1 MEKKP
6 PLVMTPFD
14 ESLTNDFLQLVKII
28 LPYLPDHVQRIAG
41 IYVKLTELMNAFYC
55 FQPPYYHN
63 RRGRLRKQEKDPDS
77 MFEAVVPYLSPEKRE
92 MFDSFSGIWQMMEMM
107 KEMDFGDPANMADM
121 MNGFQAAQDM
131 TDMMSGF
138 QAERM
143 DENERMDGA
152 SGSCE
157 SGSAETGADP
167 DSSVESRRQE
177 RESTGSGGIRFTP
190 DEISL
195 ILSAIKEGK
204 SKQEQAQIDQM
215 VQMIRTIQAGKQPP
229 RSGRK

>member
-63 RRGRLRKQEKDPDS
+63 RRGRLQKQEKDPGS

-121 MNGFQAAQDM
+121 MSGFQAAQDMTNMMNGFQAAQDM

-138 QAERM
+138 QTERM

-167 DSSVESRRQE
+167 DSGDESWWQE
-177 RESTGSGGIRFTP
+177 RESAGTGDDVADHRR
-190 DEISL
+190 E
-195 ILSAIKEGK
+195 
-204 SKQEQAQIDQM
+204 
-215 VQMIRTIQAGKQPP
+215 
-229 RSGRK
+229 

>member
-28 LPYLPDHVQRIAG
+28 LPYLPDHIQRIAG

-63 RRGRLRKQEKDPDS
+63 RRGRLRKQEKDPGS

-121 MNGFQAAQDM
+121 MNGFQAARDM
-131 TDMMSGF
+131 LDMMSGF
-138 QAERM
+138 QAVQDTPDIMNRFQTERM

-167 DSSVESRRQE
+167 DSGDESRWQE
-177 RESTGSGGIRFTP
+177 RESAGTGDDVADHRR
-190 DEISL
+190 E
-195 ILSAIKEGK
+195 
-204 SKQEQAQIDQM
+204 
-215 VQMIRTIQAGKQPP
+215 
-229 RSGRK
+229 

>member
-121 MNGFQAAQDM
+121 MNGFQAARDM
-131 TDMMSGF
+131 PDMMSGF
-138 QAERM
+138 QAAQDMPDMMSGFQTERM

-157 SGSAETGADP
+157 SGSAETGAVP
-167 DSSVESRRQE
+167 DSSVESRRQK
-177 RESTGSGGIRFTP
+177 RESTGPGDDVADHRR
-190 DEISL
+190 E
-195 ILSAIKEGK
+195 
-204 SKQEQAQIDQM
+204 
-215 VQMIRTIQAGKQPP
+215 
-229 RSGRK
+229 

>member
-1 MEKKP
+1 
-6 PLVMTPFD
+6 
-14 ESLTNDFLQLVKII
+14 
-28 LPYLPDHVQRIAG
+28 
-41 IYVKLTELMNAFYC
+41 
-55 FQPPYYHN
+55 
-63 RRGRLRKQEKDPDS
+63 

-138 QAERM
+138 QTERM

-157 SGSAETGADP
+157 SGSAETGLIRTAALKP
-167 DSSVESRRQE
+167 AAR
-177 RESTGSGGIRFTP
+177 TGKHWSGDDVTDHSANKQGIQFTP
-190 DEISL
+190 NEISL
-195 ILSAIKEGK
+195 ILSASKKGK
-204 SKQEQAQIDQM
+204 AN
-215 VQMIRTIQAGKQPP
+215 RTGTD
-229 RSGRK
+229 

>member
-63 RRGRLRKQEKDPDS
+63 RRGRLRKQEKDPGS

-121 MNGFQAAQDM
+121 MNGFQAVQD
-131 TDMMSGF
+131 TPDMMSGF
-138 QAERM
+138 QAAQDMPDMMSGFQTERM

-167 DSSVESRRQE
+167 DSGVESRWQE
-177 RESTGSGGIRFTP
+177 RES
-190 DEISL
+190 
-195 ILSAIKEGK
+195 
-204 SKQEQAQIDQM
+204 
-215 VQMIRTIQAGKQPP
+215 AGPGDDVADH
-229 RSGRK
+229 RRE

>member
-41 IYVKLTELMNAFYC
+41 IYGKLTELMNAFYC

-63 RRGRLRKQEKDPDS
+63 RRGRLRKQEKDPGS

-121 MNGFQAAQDM
+121 MNIPILGLVENMSYLKCPDCNKEIQVFGESHVEEIAQKHGLNVLAKLPIDPSIAKNCDKGLVELVEGNWLDEAAK
-131 TDMMSGF
+131 TI
-138 QAERM
+138 
-143 DENERMDGA
+143 EN
-152 SGSCE
+152 
-157 SGSAETGADP
+157 
-167 DSSVESRRQE
+167 
-177 RESTGSGGIRFTP
+177 
-190 DEISL
+190 
-195 ILSAIKEGK
+195 LS
-204 SKQEQAQIDQM
+204 
-215 VQMIRTIQAGKQPP
+215 
-229 RSGRK
+229 

>member
-63 RRGRLRKQEKDPDS
+63 RRGRLRKQEKDPGS

-121 MNGFQAAQDM
+121 MSGFQAAQDMTNMMNGFQAAQDM
-131 TDMMSGF
+131 TDIMSGF
-138 QAERM
+138 QTERM

-157 SGSAETGADP
+157 SGSAETGADS

-177 RESTGSGGIRFTP
+177 RESTGSGDDVTDRRC
-190 DEISL
+190 E
-195 ILSAIKEGK
+195 
-204 SKQEQAQIDQM
+204 
-215 VQMIRTIQAGKQPP
+215 
-229 RSGRK
+229 

>member
-63 RRGRLRKQEKDPDS
+63 RRGRLRKQEKDPGS

-92 MFDSFSGIWQMMEMM
+92 MFDSFSEIWQMMEMM

-121 MNGFQAAQDM
+121 MSGFQAAQDMTNMMNGFQAAQDM

-138 QAERM
+138 QTERM

-167 DSSVESRRQE
+167 DSGDESRWQE
-177 RESTGSGGIRFTP
+177 RESAGTGDDVADHRR
-190 DEISL
+190 E
-195 ILSAIKEGK
+195 
-204 SKQEQAQIDQM
+204 
-215 VQMIRTIQAGKQPP
+215 
-229 RSGRK
+229 

>member
-63 RRGRLRKQEKDPDS
+63 RRGRLRKQEKDPGS

-121 MNGFQAAQDM
+121 M
-131 TDMMSGF
+131 SGF
-138 QAERM
+138 QTERM

-167 DSSVESRRQE
+167 DSSVESPVMM
-177 RESTGSGGIRFTP
+177 SLITGANKRGIRFTP

-229 RSGRK
+229 RSGRQ

>member
-28 LPYLPDHVQRIAG
+28 LPYLPDHIQRIAG

-63 RRGRLRKQEKDPDS
+63 RRGRLRKQEKDPGS

-121 MNGFQAAQDM
+121 MNGFQAARDM
-131 TDMMSGF
+131 PDMMSGF
-138 QAERM
+138 QAVQDTPDIMNRFQTERM
-143 DENERMDGA
+143 DKNERMDGT

-167 DSSVESRRQE
+167 DSGDESRWQE
-177 RESTGSGGIRFTP
+177 RESAGTGDDVADHRR
-190 DEISL
+190 E
-195 ILSAIKEGK
+195 
-204 SKQEQAQIDQM
+204 
-215 VQMIRTIQAGKQPP
+215 
-229 RSGRK
+229 

>member
-14 ESLTNDFLQLVKII
+14 ESLTNDFLQLIKII
-28 LPYLPDHVQRIAG
+28 LPYLPDHVQRMAG

-63 RRGRLRKQEKDPDS
+63 RRGRLREQEKDPGS
-77 MFEAVVPYLSPEKRE
+77 MFEAIAPYLSPEKRE

-107 KEMDFGDPANMADM
+107 KEMDLGDPANMADFMGAQNMADM
-121 MNGFQAAQDM
+121 MNNFQSEQNV
-131 TDMMSGF
+131 TDMMNDF
-138 QAERM
+138 QTEQNMTDTTNKFQTERI
-143 DENERMDGA
+143 DENERMDGT

-167 DSSVESRRQE
+167 DGSVESRWQE
-177 RESTGSGGIRFTP
+177 RESTGSGDDVADHRC
-190 DEISL
+190 E
-195 ILSAIKEGK
+195 
-204 SKQEQAQIDQM
+204 
-215 VQMIRTIQAGKQPP
+215 
-229 RSGRK
+229 

>member
-63 RRGRLRKQEKDPDS
+63 RRGRLRKQEKDPGS

-92 MFDSFSGIWQMMEMM
+92 IFDSFSGIWQMMEMM

-121 MNGFQAAQDM
+121 MSGFQAARDMPDMMNGFQAAQDM

-138 QAERM
+138 QTERM

-157 SGSAETGADP
+157 SGSAETGADS

-177 RESTGSGGIRFTP
+177 RESTGPGDDVADHRR
-190 DEISL
+190 E
-195 ILSAIKEGK
+195 
-204 SKQEQAQIDQM
+204 
-215 VQMIRTIQAGKQPP
+215 
-229 RSGRK
+229 

>member
-77 MFEAVVPYLSPEKRE
+77 MFEAVVPYLSP
-92 MFDSFSGIWQMMEMM
+92 
-107 KEMDFGDPANMADM
+107 
-121 MNGFQAAQDM
+121 
-131 TDMMSGF
+131 
-138 QAERM
+138 
-143 DENERMDGA
+143 
-152 SGSCE
+152 
-157 SGSAETGADP
+157 
-167 DSSVESRRQE
+167 
-177 RESTGSGGIRFTP
+177 
-190 DEISL
+190 
-195 ILSAIKEGK
+195 
-204 SKQEQAQIDQM
+204 
-215 VQMIRTIQAGKQPP
+215 
-229 RSGRK
+229 

>member
-28 LPYLPDHVQRIAG
+28 LPYLPDHIQRIAG

-63 RRGRLRKQEKDPDS
+63 RRGRLRKQEKDPGS

-92 MFDSFSGIWQMMEMM
+92 MFDSFSEIWQMMEMM

-121 MNGFQAAQDM
+121 MNGFQAVRDM
-131 TDMMSGF
+131 PDMMSGF
-138 QAERM
+138 QAVQDTPDIMNRFQTERM
-143 DENERMDGA
+143 DENERMDGT

-167 DSSVESRRQE
+167 DSGDESRWQE
-177 RESTGSGGIRFTP
+177 RESAGTGDDVADHRR
-190 DEISL
+190 E
-195 ILSAIKEGK
+195 
-204 SKQEQAQIDQM
+204 
-215 VQMIRTIQAGKQPP
+215 
-229 RSGRK
+229 

>member
-63 RRGRLRKQEKDPDS
+63 RRGRLRKQEKDPGS
-77 MFEAVVPYLSPEKRE
+77 MFEAIVPYLSPEKRE

-121 MNGFQAAQDM
+121 MSGFQAAQDMPDMMNGFQAAQDM

-138 QAERM
+138 QTERM

-157 SGSAETGADP
+157 SGSAETGADS

-177 RESTGSGGIRFTP
+177 RES
-190 DEISL
+190 
-195 ILSAIKEGK
+195 
-204 SKQEQAQIDQM
+204 
-215 VQMIRTIQAGKQPP
+215 AGPGDDVADH
-229 RSGRK
+229 RRK

>member
-63 RRGRLRKQEKDPDS
+63 RRGRLRKQEKDPGS

-121 MNGFQAAQDM
+121 MSGFQAAQDMTNMMNGFQTAQDM

-138 QAERM
+138 QTERM

-157 SGSAETGADP
+157 SGSAETGADS

-177 RESTGSGGIRFTP
+177 RESTGPGDDVADHRR
-190 DEISL
+190 E
-195 ILSAIKEGK
+195 
-204 SKQEQAQIDQM
+204 
-215 VQMIRTIQAGKQPP
+215 
-229 RSGRK
+229 

>member
-63 RRGRLRKQEKDPDS
+63 RRGRLRKQEKDPGS

-92 MFDSFSGIWQMMEMM
+92 MFDSFSGIWQIMEMM

-121 MNGFQAAQDM
+121 MNGFQAARDM
-131 TDMMSGF
+131 PDMMSGF
-138 QAERM
+138 QAAQDMPDMMSGFQTERM

-157 SGSAETGADP
+157 SGSAETGADS

-177 RESTGSGGIRFTP
+177 RESTGPGDDVADHRR
-190 DEISL
+190 E
-195 ILSAIKEGK
+195 
-204 SKQEQAQIDQM
+204 
-215 VQMIRTIQAGKQPP
+215 
-229 RSGRK
+229 

>member
-28 LPYLPDHVQRIAG
+28 LPYLPDHIQRIAG

-63 RRGRLRKQEKDPDS
+63 RRGRLRKQEKDPGS

-107 KEMDFGDPANMADM
+107 KEMDFGDSANMADM
-121 MNGFQAAQDM
+121 MNGFQAARDM
-131 TDMMSGF
+131 PDMMSGF
-138 QAERM
+138 QAAQDTPDIMNRFQTERM
-143 DENERMDGA
+143 DENERMDGT

-167 DSSVESRRQE
+167 DSGDESRWQE
-177 RESTGSGGIRFTP
+177 RESAGTGDDVADHG
-190 DEISL
+190 
-195 ILSAIKEGK
+195 
-204 SKQEQAQIDQM
+204 SK
-215 VQMIRTIQAGKQPP
+215 
-229 RSGRK
+229 